1 MQSPEVDPQ
10 SLCHSKP
17 DGEEPWIVTA
27 QQVSRCRWDTRP
39 DLHDRN
45 SLDAVCLS
53 TKYGCQG
60 KVKSRRMVHIL
71 ESLFRLPFHWCL
83 SVMWFIHF
91 LSFLR
96 HCSEANYPPVG
107 QSASN
112 QIPRWE
118 QWWRLTVCLMK
129 HLSSVSAG
137 PTPSKVNISDKLH
150 LHEFFC

>member
-1 MQSPEVDPQ
+1 MSVQ
-10 SLCHSKP
+10 
-17 DGEEPWIVTA
+17 
-27 QQVSRCRWDTRP
+27 
-39 DLHDRN
+39 
-45 SLDAVCLS
+45 
-53 TKYGCQG
+53 KYGCQR
-60 KVKSRRMVHIL
+60 KVKSCRMVDIL
-71 ESLFRLPFHWCL
+71 ASLFSLRLRWCL

-118 QWWRLTVCLMK
+118 QWWCLTVCLMK

-137 PTPSKVNISDKLH
+137 PTPSKVDILHKRH
-150 LHEFFC
+150 LHEFFCWMFSMLVLFPLNNTLPFQSVGLCKLVGNMLKLKISLSISAA